1 MIKNNNIFFVG
12 PMGSGKTTVG
22 KVVAKSLNHEF
33 LDSDQE
39 IEDRAGANISWIFDV
54 EGEEGFRDREEAIID
69 ELSLKKDIVLST
81 GGGAVLRKENREK
94 LKKRGLVVY
103 LKASAEQILKRT
115 AKDKKRPLLQTDNR
129 EQVVKDLISTRD
141 PLYQEIADITIATGK
156 GKISE
161 VTQDII
167 LQIKAAGEKSDSR

>member
-22 KVVAKSLNHEF
+22 KVVAKSLSHEF

-69 ELSLKKDIVLST
+69 ELSLKNDIVLST
-81 GGGAVLRKENREK
+81 GGGAILRKENREK

-161 VTQDII
+161 VTQDIL
-167 LQIKAAGEKSDSR
+167 LQIRAAGEKSDSR